1 MLVYGLWCWCISALA
16 LTDKEI
22 RALGPRSRRYRLSDG
37 GGLLLEV
44 DHAGGKYWLWRH
56 RFPPTKDGRQQDLR
70 LGPYPRLSLKAARQ
84 KRDEQRLLLQEQGID
99 PCKAKK
105 LARSEQWNRLS
116 GPTFAEVAKDWHS
129 TKTAGTWSGRHSE
142 DVAKKL
148 ARDILPALGALP
160 IEAISTQ
167 DCLAVLR
174 AIEQRGSN
182 ETAKR
187 TLGVISLVLDYAV
200 ALGHCP
206 HNPAHALKR
215 HAPVKQIN
223 SHFPCI
229 GWSELPELLGAMR
242 ANTIQADV
250 STLQA
255 MWLLALT
262 FVRTSELIA
271 AQWGE
276 IDRAAALWTVPAERM
291 KGRRGNRREHLV
303 PLSRQ
308 AVGILGNQW
317 SFTGPEGYVFKSLR
331 TGSGHISNN
340 TVNMALKR
348 MGFDGRMCGHG
359 FRALAMTNVQEQLG
373 IELRI
378 VDRQLA
384 HIEKN
389 KVMAA
394 YNRAEYWPQRVEMM
408 QRWADLLDQVG

>member
-1 MLVYGLWCWCISALA
+1 M
-16 LTDKEI
+16 
-22 RALGPRSRRYRLSDG
+22 
-37 GGLLLEV
+37 
-44 DHAGGKYWLWRH
+44 WRH
-56 RFPPTKDGRQQDLR
+56 RFPPTKDGRRQDLR

-99 PCKAKK
+99 PCQAKK
-105 LARSEQWNRLS
+105 VARSELWSQQA
-116 GPTFAEVAKDWHS
+116 GPTFAQVAEDWHS
-129 TKTAGTWSGRHSE
+129 TKTAGSWSARHSE

-148 ARDILPALGALP
+148 ARDILPALGGLP
-160 IEAISTQ
+160 IEAITTQ

-187 TLGVISLVLDYAV
+187 TLGVISLVMDYAV
-200 ALGHCP
+200 ALGHCLQ
-206 HNPAHALKR
+206 NPAHALKR

-229 GWSELPELLGAMR
+229 SWGELPELLGAMR
-242 ANTIQADV
+242 ANTIHADA
-250 STLQA
+250 STLHA

-271 AQWGE
+271 AQWE
-276 IDRAAALWTVPAERM
+276 EFDRLEALWTVPAERM
-291 KGRRGNRREHLV
+291 KGRRGSRREHLV

-308 AVGILGNQW
+308 AVGILEIQRGL
-317 SFTGPEGYVFKSLR
+317 TGPRGYVFKSLR

-359 FRALAMTNVQEQLG
+359 FRSLAMTHVQEQLG
-373 IELRI
+373 IDLRI

-389 KVMAA
+389 KVIAA

-408 QRWADLLDQVG
+408 QRWADLLDAVS

>member
-1 MLVYGLWCWCISALA
+1 VLVYFGFGSNRQAGPGSGSAISVIPG
-16 LTDKEI
+16 E
-22 RALGPRSRRYRLSDG
+22 RRRGAAARG
-37 GGLLLEV
+37 GSGRRKVLDVAPSLPANEV
-44 DHAGGKYWLWRH
+44 
-56 RFPPTKDGRQQDLR
+56 GRQQDLR

-84 KRDEQRLLLQEQGID
+84 KRDEQKLLLQEQGID

-105 LARSEQWNRLS
+105 LTRSEQRRRAA
-116 GPTFAEVAKDWHS
+116 GPTFKEVAEDWHS
-129 TKTAGTWSGRHSE
+129 TKTAGTWSERHSD

-148 ARDILPALGALP
+148 ARDILPALGGRP
-160 IEAISTQ
+160 IEAITTQ

-174 AIEQRGSN
+174 AIEQRGWN

-187 TLGVISLVLDYAV
+187 TLGVISLVMDYAV

-229 GWSELPELLGAMR
+229 GLRELAELLGAMR
-242 ANTIQADV
+242 ANTIHADA
-250 STLQA
+250 STLNA

-271 AQWGE
+271 AQWVE
-276 IDRAAALWTVPAERM
+276 IDRAEALWTVPAERM
-291 KGRRGNRREHLV
+291 KGRRGSRRENLV

-308 AVGILGNQW
+308 AVRILETQW
-317 SFTGPEGYVFKSLR
+317 GLTGSRGYVFKSVR

-348 MGFDGRMCGHG
+348 MGFDGQMCGHG

-373 IELRI
+373 IDLRI

>member
-22 RALGPRSRRYRLSDG
+22 RALGPRSGRYRLSDG

-44 DHAGGKYWLWRH
+44 DQAGGKYWLWRH

-105 LARSEQWNRLS
+105 LARSEQWSRQS

-142 DVAKKL
+142 DVANKL

-200 ALGHCP
+200 ALGLCP
-206 HNPAHALKR
+206 HNL
-215 HAPVKQIN
+215 
-223 SHFPCI
+223 
-229 GWSELPELLGAMR
+229 R

-276 IDRAAALWTVPAERM
+276 IDLAAALWTVPAERM